1 MMLVFEDQKEKGLK
15 VLPRAHQLN
24 FDLAMPLVIKLAK
37 LHAAS
42 AVLYEK
48 SPSIMEPYLEGSISN
63 NPERQDFLIHYRNCA
78 RTLGLVAEKEWG
90 QEWREIALKLQKLE
104 TSIVERGCEL
114 YTREKKGFFV
124 FNHNDLWIPNI
135 FYEFDENELVR
146 DVLFID
152 FQMPYFGSPGIDL
165 NFLIYGSLSE
175 DTRVSFSKKL
185 IRIYHATLADMLTVL
200 NYGGKIP
207 TLHDIHVELLK
218 SGFNGFIAAIA
229 EVPLLLMKHNEN
241 LEMDLLLARTEK
253 ADEFRYVLFNNPRYK
268 HFMQTLLLEFDD
280 LGYLD

>member
-1 MMLVFEDQKEKGLK
+1 MLAFEDQREKGLK

-24 FDLAMPLVIKLAK
+24 FDLALPLVVKLAK

-42 AVLYEK
+42 AVLYK
-48 SPSIMEPYLEGSISN
+48 KNPSIMEPYLEGSISR
-63 NPERQDFLIHYRNCA
+63 NPKRQDFLIHYRNCA
-78 RTLGLVAEKEWG
+78 KTLGLVIEREWG
-90 QEWREIALKLQKLE
+90 LEWKDIALKLRQLE
-104 TSIVERGCEL
+104 ATIVERGCEV
-114 YTREKKGFFV
+114 YTRDKSDFLV

-152 FQMPYFGSPGIDL
+152 FQMPFFGSPGIDL

-185 IRIYHATLADMLTVL
+185 LRIYHETLAQTLKVL
-200 NYGGKIP
+200 KYQEKIP
-207 TLHDIHVELLK
+207 TLHDIHVEMLK
-218 SGFNGFIAAIA
+218 FGFNGFIAAIA
-229 EVPLLLMKHNEN
+229 EVPLLLVENNEN
-241 LEMDLLLARTEK
+241 LEMDLLLAKSTK
-253 ADEFRYVLFNNPRYK
+253 ADEFRYSLFNNPRYTS
-268 HFMQTLLLEFDD
+268 FMQTLLLEFND